1 MLEMKMGEPDYFG
14 RAMVTENNM
23 RNCGEDMDDVKI
35 VEKILRTLRENFNF
49 VVCSIEE
56 SKDIDKLTV
65 DELQSS
71 LLVHKQKVKQKGGD
85 EQVLKIEY
93 DSNFRRGRGRGK
105 VTRGGSSY
113 WGRGQE
119 ELLLM
124 AYAEHEE
131 TKNKEAWFLD
141 SGCSNH
147 MTGNKDWFV
156 QIDDSF
162 KHTVKLGNNSRLA
175 VTGKGN
181 IRLEVQGITQTIT
194 NVYLV
199 RELTANLLSIWQ
211 LQEKG
216 VTFVINSSMCK
227 IPPSGLIA
235 TTRITVNPMFKLLA
249 VKTKLIKMDKAETE
263 EHHSQDDPDSF
274 EEAPKEEKWV
284 EAMKSELRAME
295 KNKPWELVAL
305 PLRGAK
311 KIGVK
316 WVFKTKLS
324 EDGKL
329 NKYKARLVVKG
340 L

>member
-71 LLVHKQKVKQKGGD
+71 LLVHKQKGGD

-93 DSNFRRGRGRGK
+93 DSNFRRG
-105 VTRGGSSY
+105 SY
-113 WGRGQE
+113 WGRGRGRTRPDFNKLQ
-119 ELLLM
+119 LNAKNMKRLKTRKHGSLTM
-124 AYAEHEE
+124 AV
-131 TKNKEAWFLD
+131 
-141 SGCSNH
+141 NH

-199 RELTANLLSIWQ
+199 RELTANLDRRAPVWMQAYKNGAEYSDEEANL
-211 LQEKG
+211 
-216 VTFVINSSMCK
+216 
-227 IPPSGLIA
+227 A
-235 TTRITVNPMFKLLA
+235 MFS
-249 VKTKLIKMDKAETE
+249 
-263 EHHSQDDPDSF
+263 SQDDPDSF

-295 KNKPWELVAL
+295 KNKTWELVAL
-305 PLRGAK
+305 PAGAK

-329 NKYKARLVVKG
+329 NKYKVRLVVKG